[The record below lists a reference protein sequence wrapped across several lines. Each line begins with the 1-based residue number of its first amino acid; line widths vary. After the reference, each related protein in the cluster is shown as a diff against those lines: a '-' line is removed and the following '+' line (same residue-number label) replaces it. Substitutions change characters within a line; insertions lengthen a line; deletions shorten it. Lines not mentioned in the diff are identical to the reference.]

1 MRQGGRKARQVSPNT
16 LDGDVGKFLY
26 FSLLVVMSS
35 FYMEEYDEYNNDEF
49 LSHLFYL
56 VQA

>member
-1 MRQGGRKARQVSPNT
+1 MWQGGRKAKQVSPNT

-35 FYMEEYDEYNNDEF
+35 FYMEEYDEYNNDEL

-56 VQA
+56 V